1 MVLDNLVRDIQ
12 GRNYA
17 LTAGD
22 IGYRYVLRALEANNL
37 SELIYRM
44 NCRYDVPGY
53 GWQLAHGA
61 TALTESWQAFGF
73 VSNNHFMLGH
83 LMEWL
88 YGGIGGIRQAEHSIA
103 YKTILIAPQIT
114 GNITSAVTSYE
125 SPYGLVRCEWKKGRE
140 RYELKVSVPAI
151 VRQSSVCLPPH
162 SGM

>member
-1 MVLDNLVRDIQ
+1 MDLADEAHKQIVVDNLVRDIQ
-12 GRNYA
+12 SRNYA

-37 SELIYRM
+37 SELIYKM

-53 GWQLAHGA
+53 GWQLAHDA

-88 YGGIGGIRQAEHSIA
+88 YRRHRPDRTVIG
-103 YKTILIAPQIT
+103 
-114 GNITSAVTSYE
+114 V
-125 SPYGLVRCEWKKGRE
+125 
-140 RYELKVSVPAI
+140 
-151 VRQSSVCLPPH
+151 
-162 SGM
+162 